1 MRQRAATN
9 GALIGLLTPP
19 VYENGVMS
27 NFCPICRT
35 HDDSSARGTY
45 EIGRGSLWLLR
56 HHPDPA
62 PLVGWLLLDSCRHL
76 AGPADF
82 SDQEAATWGLAV
94 RQTSALVREQTGCDR
109 VYAIAFGE
117 GAPHLHLHLIPRFA
131 NDPRTAAWSVADH
144 YRAVGAG
151 ERAAAAP
158 QSVAKLVARS
168 RARLDPNF
176 LGGPSSLES
185 V

>member
-1 MRQRAATN
+1 M
-9 GALIGLLTPP
+9 LP
-19 VYENGVMS
+19 VDENGVMS
-27 NFCPICRT
+27 NCCPICRT

-56 HHPDPA
+56 HHPDPS
-62 PLVGWLLLDSCRHL
+62 PLVGWLLLDSRRHL

-82 SDQEAATWGLAV
+82 SNQEAASWGLAV
-94 RQTSALVREQTGCDR
+94 RQASALVREQTGCDR

-144 YRAVGAG
+144 YRAVGSG

-158 QSVAKLVARS
+158 QSVAELVARS
-168 RARLDPNF
+168 RNRLDHNF